1 MKMIRQTIR
10 LSFLILCSAAM
21 PPIQAQS
28 VAPEAPQGTLDFVH
42 IKRDLAVFQ
51 GVLDST
57 LKTSLPG
64 PFQILGSSKGTY
76 LPDYGVVFSLEA
88 NVYQIR
94 RLSPFDM
101 KPHTQKE
108 LNEAYDQMM
117 TRIELVKELIIRAM
131 AGHGS
136 TLRQLGPDE
145 NLTVITHL
153 FTGGFNLGSDPK
165 REFPSQLVFS
175 VKESVINE
183 YREAKINLDQFS
195 KNVKLL
201 QF

>member
-1 MKMIRQTIR
+1 MKILQQTIQF
-10 LSFLILCSAAM
+10 SYLILCAALVSPM
-21 PPIQAQS
+21 QAQS
-28 VAPEAPQGTLDFVH
+28 VASGAPQGALDLAH
-42 IKRDLAVFQ
+42 IRRDLAVFQ
-51 GVLDST
+51 GVLDTT
-57 LKTSLPG
+57 LKQSLPG

-108 LNEAYDQMM
+108 LNDAYDQMM

-131 AGHGS
+131 AEHGS

-153 FTGGFNLGSDPK
+153 FTGGFNLGNDPK
-165 REFPSQLVFS
+165 REFPSQVVFS
-175 VKESVINE
+175 VKESSISE
-183 YREAKINLDQFS
+183 YREAKTNLDQFS

>member
-1 MKMIRQTIR
+1 MLQIGC
-10 LSFLILCSAAM
+10 LILCAA
-21 PPIQAQS
+21 PVSPLQAQS
-28 VAPEAPQGTLDFVH
+28 VASEAPQGSLDLAHVR
-42 IKRDLAVFQ
+42 RDLAVFQ
-51 GVLDST
+51 GVLDTT
-57 LKTSLPG
+57 LKQSLPG
-64 PFQILGSSKGTY
+64 PFQLLGSSKGTF

-101 KPHTQKE
+101 RPHTQKE

-117 TRIELVKELIIRAM
+117 TRIELVKELILRAM
-131 AGHGS
+131 AEHGA
-136 TLRQLGPDE
+136 TLRQLGPEE

-153 FTGGFNLGSDPK
+153 FTGGFTGGGDPK

-175 VKESVINE
+175 VKGSVVNE

-195 KNVKLL
+195 KSVKLM

>member
-1 MKMIRQTIR
+1 MKIMKTI
-10 LSFLILCSAAM
+10 LQFSFLILCSALIS
-21 PPIQAQS
+21 PIQAQS
-28 VAPEAPQGTLDFVH
+28 VASEAPDGTLDFAH

-51 GVLDST
+51 GVLDTT
-57 LKTSLPG
+57 LKQSLPG

-101 KPHTQKE
+101 RPHTQKE
-108 LNEAYDQMM
+108 LSDAHDLMM
-117 TRIELVKELIIRAM
+117 TRSELVKELII
-131 AGHGS
+131 GHRGARG
-136 TLRQLGPDE
+136 TLRQLTRGKSHGDHAP
-145 NLTVITHL
+145 LRAL
-153 FTGGFNLGSDPK
+153 QWGGDPK
-165 REFPSQLVFS
+165 RNYIALVFS

-183 YREAKINLDQFS
+183 YRETKINLDEFAKS
-195 KNVKLL
+195 VKLL

>member
-1 MKMIRQTIR
+1 MKIMKAVLQF
-10 LSFLILCSAAM
+10 SFLILCSALIL
-21 PPIQAQS
+21 PTQAQS
-28 VAPEAPQGTLDFVH
+28 VASEAPQGTLDFAH
-42 IKRDLAVFQ
+42 IRRDMAVFQ
-51 GVLDST
+51 GVLDTT
-57 LKTSLPG
+57 LKQSLPG

-101 KPHTQKE
+101 RPHTQKE
-108 LNEAYDQMM
+108 LSDAYDQMM

-131 AGHGS
+131 AEHGA
-136 TLRQLGPDE
+136 TLRQLGPEE

-153 FTGGFNLGSDPK
+153 FTGGFNGGSDPK
-165 REFPSQLVFS
+165 REFPSQLVFI

-183 YREAKINLDQFS
+183 YREAKINQDQFA

-201 QF
+201 RF

>member
-1 MKMIRQTIR
+1 MKTI
-10 LSFLILCSAAM
+10 LQFSLLILCSALIS
-21 PPIQAQS
+21 PTQAQS
-28 VAPEAPQGTLDFVH
+28 VASEAPQGALDFAH
-42 IKRDLAVFQ
+42 IRRDMAVFQ
-51 GVLDST
+51 GVLDTT
-57 LKTSLPG
+57 LKQSLPG

-101 KPHTQKE
+101 RPHTQKE
-108 LNEAYDQMM
+108 LSDAYDQMM

-131 AGHGS
+131 AEHGA
-136 TLRQLGPDE
+136 TLRQLGPEE

-153 FTGGFNLGSDPK
+153 FTGGFNGGSDPK
-165 REFPSQLVFS
+165 REFPSQLVFI

-183 YREAKINLDQFS
+183 YREAKINQDQFA

>member
-1 MKMIRQTIR
+1 MKIMKTI
-10 LSFLILCSAAM
+10 LQFSLLILCSALIS
-21 PPIQAQS
+21 PTQAQN
-28 VAPEAPQGTLDFVH
+28 VASEAPQGTLDFAH
-42 IKRDLAVFQ
+42 IRRDMAVFQ
-51 GVLDST
+51 GVLDTT
-57 LKTSLPG
+57 LKQSLPG

-101 KPHTQKE
+101 RPHTQKE
-108 LNEAYDQMM
+108 LSDAYDQMM

-131 AGHGS
+131 AEHGA
-136 TLRQLGPDE
+136 TLRQLGPEE

-153 FTGGFNLGSDPK
+153 FTGGFNGGSDPK
-165 REFPSQLVFS
+165 REFPSQLVFI

-183 YREAKINLDQFS
+183 YREAKINQDQFA

>member
-1 MKMIRQTIR
+1 MKMIRQTIQFS
-10 LSFLILCSAAM
+10 LLILCSAAM
-21 PPIQAQS
+21 SPIQAQS
-28 VAPEAPQGTLDFVH
+28 VAPEAPQGTLDFAH
-42 IKRDLAVFQ
+42 IRRDLAVFQ
-51 GVLDST
+51 GVLDTT

-108 LNEAYDQMM
+108 LNDAYDQMM

-131 AGHGS
+131 AEHGS

-145 NLTVITHL
+145 NLTVIAHL

-165 REFPSQLVFS
+165 REFPSQLVFC

-183 YREAKINLDQFS
+183 YREAKSNLDQFS

>member
-1 MKMIRQTIR
+1 MKPMLQC
-10 LSFLILCSAAM
+10 SFLILCSALTSS
-21 PPIQAQS
+21 IQAQS
-28 VAPEAPQGTLDFVH
+28 VASEAPQGTLDFAH
-42 IKRDLAVFQ
+42 IRRDLAVFQ
-51 GVLDST
+51 GVLDTT
-57 LKTSLPG
+57 LKQSLPG

-94 RLSPFDM
+94 HLSPFDM
-101 KPHTQKE
+101 RPHTQKE
-108 LNEAYDQMM
+108 LSDAYNQMM
-117 TRIELVKELIIRAM
+117 TRIELVKELIIRAI
-131 AGHGS
+131 AEHGS
-136 TLRQLGPDE
+136 TLRQLGPEE

-153 FTGGFNLGSDPK
+153 FTGGFNGGSDSK

-175 VKESVINE
+175 VKESVLNE

-195 KNVKLL
+195 KSVKLL

>member
-1 MKMIRQTIR
+1 MKILQQTIQF
-10 LSFLILCSAAM
+10 SFLILCAALVS
-21 PPIQAQS
+21 PIRAQS
-28 VAPEAPQGTLDFVH
+28 VAPEAPQGALDFAH
-42 IKRDLAVFQ
+42 IRRDLAVFQ
-51 GVLDST
+51 GVLDAT
-57 LKTSLPG
+57 LKQSLPG

-108 LNEAYDQMM
+108 LNDAYDQMM

-131 AGHGS
+131 AEHGS

-153 FTGGFNLGSDPK
+153 FTGGFNLGGDPK

-183 YREAKINLDQFS
+183 YREAKTNLDQFS
-195 KNVKLL
+195 KSVRLL

>member
-1 MKMIRQTIR
+1 MKIMKPILQ
-10 LSFLILCSAAM
+10 LSLLILCPALIL
-21 PPIQAQS
+21 PIQAQS
-28 VAPEAPQGTLDFVH
+28 VASEAPQGTLDFAH
-42 IKRDLAVFQ
+42 IRRDLAVFQ
-51 GVLDST
+51 GVLDTT
-57 LKTSLPG
+57 LKQSLPG

-88 NVYQIR
+88 NVYQLR
-94 RLSPFDM
+94 HLSPFDM
-101 KPHTQKE
+101 RPHTQKE
-108 LNEAYDQMM
+108 LSDAYDQMM
-117 TRIELVKELIIRAM
+117 TRIELVKELIIRAI
-131 AGHGS
+131 AEHGA
-136 TLRQLGPDE
+136 TLRQLGPEE

-153 FTGGFNLGSDPK
+153 FTGGFNAGSDPK

-201 QF
+201 RF

>member
-1 MKMIRQTIR
+1 MKPILQF
-10 LSFLILCSAAM
+10 SFLILCSALIS
-21 PPIQAQS
+21 PIQAQS
-28 VAPEAPQGTLDFVH
+28 VAAEAPEGTLDFAH

-51 GVLDST
+51 GVLDTT
-57 LKTSLPG
+57 LKQSLPG

-101 KPHTQKE
+101 RPHTQKE
-108 LNEAYDQMM
+108 LSDAYDLLM

-131 AGHGS
+131 AEHGA
-136 TLRQLGPDE
+136 TLRQLGPEE

-153 FTGGFNLGSDPK
+153 FTGGFNGGSDTK

-175 VKESVINE
+175 VKESIINE

-195 KNVKLL
+195 KSVKLL

>member
-1 MKMIRQTIR
+1 MKIKKAILQF
-10 LSFLILCSAAM
+10 SFLILCSALIL
-21 PPIQAQS
+21 PIQAQT
-28 VAPEAPQGTLDFVH
+28 VASEAPQGTLDFAH
-42 IKRDLAVFQ
+42 IRRDLAVFQ
-51 GVLDST
+51 GVLDTT
-57 LKTSLPG
+57 LKQSLPG

-76 LPDYGVVFSLEA
+76 LPDYGAVFSLEV

-94 RLSPFDM
+94 HLSPFDM
-101 KPHTQKE
+101 RPYTQRE
-108 LNEAYDQMM
+108 LSDAYDQMM
-117 TRIELVKELIIRAM
+117 TRIELVKELIMRAM
-131 AGHGS
+131 AEHGA
-136 TLRQLGPDE
+136 TLRQLGPGE

-153 FTGGFNLGSDPK
+153 FTGGFDARSDPK

-183 YREAKINLDQFS
+183 YREAKINQDQFA

>member
-1 MKMIRQTIR
+1 MKPILQ
-10 LSFLILCSAAM
+10 LSLLILCPALIL
-21 PPIQAQS
+21 PIQAQS
-28 VAPEAPQGTLDFVH
+28 VASEAPQGTLDFAH
-42 IKRDLAVFQ
+42 IRRDLAVFQ
-51 GVLDST
+51 GVLDTT
-57 LKTSLPG
+57 LKQSLPG

-88 NVYQIR
+88 NVYQLR
-94 RLSPFDM
+94 HLSPFDM
-101 KPHTQKE
+101 RPHTQKE
-108 LNEAYDQMM
+108 LSDAYDQMM
-117 TRIELVKELIIRAM
+117 TRIELVKELIIRAI
-131 AGHGS
+131 AEHGA
-136 TLRQLGPDE
+136 TLRQLGPEE

-153 FTGGFNLGSDPK
+153 FTGGFNAGSDPK

-201 QF
+201 RF

>member
-1 MKMIRQTIR
+1 MKIMKTI
-10 LSFLILCSAAM
+10 LQFSLLILCSALIS
-21 PPIQAQS
+21 PTQAQS
-28 VAPEAPQGTLDFVH
+28 VASEAPQGTLDFAH
-42 IKRDLAVFQ
+42 IRRDMAVFQ
-51 GVLDST
+51 GVLDTT
-57 LKTSLPG
+57 LKQSLPG

-101 KPHTQKE
+101 RPHTQKE
-108 LNEAYDQMM
+108 LSDAYDQMM

-131 AGHGS
+131 AEHGA
-136 TLRQLGPDE
+136 TLRQLGPEE

-153 FTGGFNLGSDPK
+153 FTGGFNGGSDPK
-165 REFPSQLVFS
+165 REFPSQLVFI

-183 YREAKINLDQFS
+183 YREAKINQDQFA
-195 KNVKLL
+195 KNVKVL